1 MDINE
6 EYSDLRARFESLL
19 SDLDRLQLPFVAVH
33 VDLALRRL
41 EAHLAGRETEFAANQ
56 GI

>member
-1 MDINE
+1 MEMQE
-6 EYSDLRARFESLL
+6 EYEDLRARFEILL

-41 EAHLAGRETEFAANQ
+41 EDYLLSHEVALSANRLA
-56 GI
+56 